1 MSHITLPLDDATQQL
16 LEQAARASGQS
27 PAAVL
32 SDLIRRH
39 LSPAPQTWPSE
50 FLALAGSIPDFP
62 LQEETAFNNH

>member
-1 MSHITLPLDDATQQL
+1 MPHITLPLDDATQQL

-39 LSPAPQTWPSE
+39 PSPAPAPQTWPPE
-50 FLALAGSIPDFP
+50 FLTLAGSIPDFP
-62 LQEETAFNNH
+62 LQE